1 MGKFRQLSDML
12 AKKLD
17 MATDD
22 NLLRRR
28 ILFYFMSAVLSL
40 TSFVMAI
47 INVITG
53 EYLLMTS
60 TLIFGLLCMLNV
72 HLMQK
77 FKKNQTAIYIV
88 FGVEMTALLLFFLI
102 SGIPSGFSVLWSALV
117 PSFALMI
124 FGKQKGCIFSA
135 VILAVLLF
143 FFWTP
148 IGRGL
153 LQYEYTDV
161 FMLRFPFFF
170 GCSWLLSLVIEEL
183 RATTQKRLEKAKHDY
198 DYLYRHDALT
208 GICNRYGMEEFLSDN
223 FGGTLRNVS
232 VIMYDVDNFKRIND
246 SYGHGAGD
254 AVLKMVATAP
264 RRFESDSCGLFRFG
278 GEEFLLI
285 MRGEHD
291 ALKMAEEIR
300 RDIEGRP
307 VVHGKNSI
315 SVTVSLGV
323 CRTENPRKS
332 DIERMIVLA
341 DKAMYAAKANG
352 KNRVECEDA

>member
-1 MGKFRQLSDML
+1 MSKFSKLSDTL
-12 AKKLD
+12 AKQLD

-40 TSFVMAI
+40 TSFVMTI
-47 INVITG
+47 VNVITG

-60 TLIFGLLCMLNV
+60 TLIFGLLSMLNV
-72 HLMQK
+72 RLMK
-77 FKKNQTAIYIV
+77 KNTKNQTAVYVI

-117 PSFALMI
+117 PSFALLI
-124 FGKQKGCIFSA
+124 FGRRKGCIFSA
-135 VILAVLLF
+135 VILTVLLF

-148 IGRGL
+148 IGRSL
-153 LQYEYTDV
+153 LCYDYSDV

-183 RATTQKRLEKAKHDY
+183 RAKTQKRLEKAKHDY

-208 GICNRYGMEEFLSDN
+208 GICNRYGMEEFLSEN
-223 FGGTLRNVS
+223 FGGKLENVS

-246 SYGHGAGD
+246 SYGHEAGD
-254 AVLKMVATAP
+254 AVLKMVAQTP
-264 RRFESDSCGLFRFG
+264 KKFESDSCGLCRFG
-278 GEEFLLI
+278 GEEFLII

-291 ALKMAEEIR
+291 ALKVAEEIR
-300 RDIEGRP
+300 REIESTP
-307 VVHGKNSI
+307 VVHGESSI
-315 SVTVSLGV
+315 NVTVSLGV
-323 CRTENPRKS
+323 CRAENPVKA
-332 DIERMIVLA
+332 DIERMTVLA

-352 KNRVECEDA
+352 KNRVEHEDM